1 MVVQWDAHL
10 KLYPVYET
18 AFDIFNG
25 KAHKSPPID
34 VKRTMLLDIIS
45 RPLEK
50 YFLRGTSQ
58 ATDFEKLKKQCHAGW
73 MSASGRNRVWTM
85 PYMAEKLG
93 LLLVLRE
100 QVDSEKKVRAS
111 FRKGGASATNNLKRA
126 FTKLYAAYSKSLQ
139 SYLKTERPEAN
150 KSVRL
155 PSLDCQLTG
164 TLLLYNFQWNPRKK
178 DVSGCPCCQHTST
191 MTVESNADVNAKN
204 RELRTKAPANGG
216 DGKFMATSAL
226 HGCYCYFN
234 NFRGHRVGFGCS
246 ECTRKNAD
254 GETPIDR
261 GPGVCGFDCVIC
273 DCDCKCVFQ
282 EHNWQKIAV
291 GIAREKMQLE
301 GQGKAAKNGRS
312 DPSPEETRCTAWIIV
327 TEIQKT
333 TSLTERHCQQPKRQL
348 IGFVLSCLGRIRR
361 TL

>member
-1 MVVQWDAHL
+1 
-10 KLYPVYET
+10 
-18 AFDIFNG
+18 
-25 KAHKSPPID
+25 
-34 VKRTMLLDIIS
+34 
-45 RPLEK
+45 
-50 YFLRGTSQ
+50 
-58 ATDFEKLKKQCHAGW
+58 
-73 MSASGRNRVWTM
+73 M

-234 NFRGHRVGFGCS
+234 NCRGHVAGFDCS
-246 ECTRKNAD
+246 KCMRKHAD
-254 GETPIDR
+254 GETPIDC

-282 EHNWQKIAV
+282 EHNRQKIAV

-301 GQGKAAKNGRS
+301 GQGKGAKNGCS
-312 DPSPEETRCTAWIIV
+312 NPSPEETGCSAWTQLIM
-327 TEIQKT
+327 TEIQNHNVWEHQHINAR
-333 TSLTERHCQQPKRQL
+333 SSHELLQDVLTLSAIDAYSNPCMAADANISRGLHILIQLSGRVNYRGEDGSKRAMTLAAAKAMERQ
-348 IGFVLSCLGRIRR
+348 
-361 TL
+361 